1 MNLLLSRYWLHLVA
15 AAAIA
20 IALGLLVKAIRDDAI
35 QDNEQVWQD
44 RMKDMDEK
52 ATKAIADVRAASVQL
67 AITAQTNTKTQT
79 NAINAAVS
87 VLKVTNGKA
96 PSGTFVKPNSE
107 GNCEFT
113 PDYSESILK
122 IRNSLPRN

>member
-1 MNLLLSRYWLHLVA
+1 MNPFFSKYWLHLLAAVA
-15 AAAIA
+15 IT
-20 IALGLLVKAIRDDAI
+20 IALGLLVKAIRDDAV

-79 NAINAAVS
+79 SAINAAVS
-87 VLKVTNGKA
+87 GLKVTDGKA
-96 PSGTFVKPNSE
+96 PSGTFVKPNAD

-113 PDYSESILK
+113 PEYADSILK
-122 IRNSLPRN
+122 IRNSLPRD